1 MKITNS
7 NELKSVLSD
16 FVQRLRNA
24 QDCDAEHQA
33 KVYAGVCAQIKGIEF
48 AKAESPAAA
57 EEPLATETQ
66 EKSGLLG
73 RFKS

>member
-24 QDCDAEHQA
+24 QHCDADHQA
-33 KVYAGVCAQIKGIEF
+33 KVYAGVCDQINRIEF
-48 AKAESPAAA
+48 AKAEAA
-57 EEPLATETQ
+57 EATEEPSATETQ
-66 EKSGLLG
+66 EKSGFLG